1 MIYLLVLSRD
11 SLGSDV
17 PPTVITLSPIPR
29 RGLPAKQ
36 IPHELAAIRGTAAAP
51 GRFPPHRSKQGTE
64 MAQTVEDFIR
74 DRLYQPGVR
83 RILGNPGDGIDGL
96 FGMATPRKAA

>member
-1 MIYLLVLSRD
+1 
-11 SLGSDV
+11 
-17 PPTVITLSPIPR
+17 
-29 RGLPAKQ
+29 
-36 IPHELAAIRGTAAAP
+36 
-51 GRFPPHRSKQGTE
+51 